1 MRKPALAILGVSCI
15 ALTTTGC
22 TLVNPDV
29 GHEAVLVQKPWI
41 FGHGGVDPVPVRTGL
56 TFAALSTSAID
67 VNMQPVQYEQKF
79 VDLMSSDGVPLDFDT
94 TIALQV
100 TDSVDLIKRFGPN
113 WYENNVEREFA
124 NTVRQAVRTHGM
136 NEMAISTTA
145 IDDVDAQVGNHL
157 SEYLKQINMPVRL
170 IRVTVG
176 RANPP
181 DSVKNQRVET
191 AQQEQRVQTEQ
202 QTKLAEDARRAAEQS
217 RAEADNAYRNA
228 LGLNPEQFIELQRIN
243 MQLKVCG
250 TGGGHCT
257 FIVNGSKSQPILDA
271 RQ

>member
-1 MRKPALAILGVSCI
+1 MRKSVLILLAVLCAVS
-15 ALTTTGC
+15 TMTGC
-22 TLVNPDV
+22 TVVNPDV
-29 GHEAVLVQKPWI
+29 GHERVLVEKPWL
-41 FGHGGVDPVPVRTGL
+41 FGHGGVNSEPVQTGL
-56 TFAALSTSAID
+56 TFVAFSTSDID
-67 VNMQPVQYEQKF
+67 VNMQPVQYEEKF
-79 VDLMSSDGVPLDFDT
+79 ADLMSSDGVPLDFDT

-100 TDSVDLIKRFGPN
+100 TDSVDLIKHFGPN

-145 IDDVDAQVGNHL
+145 IDDVDAQVANHL
-157 SEYLKQINMPVRL
+157 SQYLKQINMPVKL

-181 DSVKNQRVET
+181 DSVKNQRIET

-228 LGLNPEQFIELQRIN
+228 LGLNPEQFLELQRIN
-243 MQLKVCG
+243 MELKVCG
-250 TGGGHCT
+250 AGGGRCS
-257 FIVNGSKSQPILDA
+257 FILNGSKSQPLLDA
-271 RQ
+271 R

>member
-1 MRKPALAILGVSCI
+1 MRKSVLILLAVFCVV
-15 ALTTTGC
+15 LTMTGC
-22 TLVNPDV
+22 TIVSPDV
-29 GHEAVLVQKPWI
+29 GHERVLVEKPLI
-41 FGHGGVDPVPVRTGL
+41 FGHGGVNPEPVRTGL
-56 TFAALSTSAID
+56 TFVAFTTTAID
-67 VNMQPVQYEQKF
+67 VNMQPVQYEERF

-100 TDSVDLIKRFGPN
+100 TDSVDVIKRFGSE
-113 WYENNVEREFA
+113 WYQNNVEREFA

-145 IDDVDAQVGNHL
+145 IDDVDAQVFNHL
-157 SEYLKQINMPVRL
+157 SEYLKQINMPVKL
-170 IRVTVG
+170 LRVTVG

-181 DSVKNQRVET
+181 DSVKNQRIET

-228 LGLNPEQFIELQRIN
+228 IGLNPEQFLELQRIN
-243 MQLKVCG
+243 MELKVCG